1 MPNTEL
7 ARQAIEAESP
17 LQFLV
22 NGQAQAC
29 TPGLSLADLLEQ
41 RGDAPEAVATALNGQ
56 FVPRRQREATLLQAG
71 DSLTIFEAITGG

>member
-1 MPNTEL
+1 MPNTDL
-7 ARQAIEAESP
+7 ARHIAATDQP
-17 LQFLV
+17 QQFLV

-29 TPGLSLADLLEQ
+29 APGLNLADLLEQ

-56 FVPRRQREATLLQAG
+56 FVPRRQREATQLQPG